1 MVETR
6 EPEFSM
12 RVDRPSAI
20 VIGAFVI
27 GLLLDTCAL
36 FAFADPPARNSTEP
50 RFSGLGPH
58 HRKVT
63 TASDAAQEYFDQG
76 LAFLYGFNHDE
87 AIRSFEAAAAS
98 DPECAM
104 AFWGIAMANGPHIN
118 NPAVDEPH
126 AKAAW
131 IALTKA
137 RALASKGTKVEQ
149 ALIEALGKRYA
160 DPQPADRKPLDEAYT
175 KAMGK
180 VWKAYP
186 GDADVGAMT
195 AEAMMDLHPWDQ
207 WTLAGK
213 AQPGTDEV
221 IGILDAVL
229 DHSPQHPLALHLMI
243 HAVEASPHPEKADIA
258 ANRLR
263 DLEPGLGHMVHMPSH
278 IDVRRG
284 RWQEAVTAN
293 EKAIAADVAYRK
305 TMPQQGFYRI
315 YMAHNRHMLAYAAM
329 MQGESAK
336 ATKAIED
343 MLAEIPE
350 EFIKQTAPMIDGF
363 FAMPYELHM
372 RFGRWDAML
381 AEPKPRACFPITTAL
396 WHYARGVS
404 FAAKNDVNA
413 AKSEQ
418 QAFAAAVKSGLKD
431 ASFSQKF
438 SQNTAADIL
447 GVAEKMLAGE
457 ILYRE
462 GKTDEAVAALREAA
476 RREDNLRYIE
486 PPAWIQPVRHA
497 LGAALMDAGRYSDA
511 EAVYRE
517 DLAHYPENGW
527 SLFGLTQ
534 SLKMQGKD
542 AQASAVTI
550 RFDKIWQHADV
561 KLSSS
566 CFCLQGR

>member
-1 MVETR
+1 
-6 EPEFSM
+6 M
-12 RVDRPSAI
+12 RSDRLSAI
-20 VIGAFVI
+20 VV
-27 GLLLDTCAL
+27 GLLLTANAGAL
-36 FAFADPPARNSTEP
+36 FVFADPPARTPAEP
-50 RFSGLGPH
+50 RFSGLGSH

-63 TASDAAQEYFDQG
+63 TTSEAAQEYFDQG

-98 DPECAM
+98 DPQCPL
-104 AFWGIAMANGPHIN
+104 AFWGIAAANGPHIN

-131 IALTKA
+131 RALTKA
-137 RALASKGTKVEQ
+137 RALATKATKVEQ

-160 DPQPADRKPLDEAYT
+160 DPQPADRKPLDEAYA
-175 KAMGK
+175 KAMAD

-186 GDADVGAMT
+186 GDADVGALT
-195 AEAMMDLHPWDQ
+195 AEAMMDLRPWNQ

-221 IGILDAVL
+221 IRILDEVL
-229 DHSPQHPLALHLMI
+229 DRSPQHPLALHLMI
-243 HAVEASPHPEKADIA
+243 HAVEASPHPEKADVA
-258 ANRLR
+258 ADRLR
-263 DLEPGLGHMVHMPSH
+263 DLEPGLGHLVHMPSH

-284 RWQEAVTAN
+284 RWQQAVTAN
-293 EKAIAADVAYRK
+293 EKAIEADLAYRK
-305 TMPQQGFYRI
+305 IMPQQGFYRI

-329 MQGESAK
+329 MQGESKK
-336 ATKAIED
+336 ATHAIEE

-381 AEPKPRACFPITTAL
+381 AEPKPRECFPITTAV

-404 FAAKNDVNA
+404 YAAKNDVAA

-418 QAFAAAVKSGLKD
+418 HAFLAAVKSVPKD
-431 ASFSQKF
+431 ASFSQ
-438 SQNTAADIL
+438 NPAADIL
-447 GVAEKMLAGE
+447 AVAKKTLAGE

-476 RREDNLRYIE
+476 RREDNLHNIE
-486 PPAWIQPVRHA
+486 PPAWIPPVRHA
-497 LGAALMDAGRYSDA
+497 LGAALMDARRYTDA

-517 DLAHYPENGW
+517 DLARYPENGW
-527 SLFGLTQ
+527 SLFGLSQ
-534 SLKMQGKD
+534 SLKMQGKN
-542 AQASAVTI
+542 AQASEVAI

>member
-1 MVETR
+1 MR
-6 EPEFSM
+6 IDRFSST
-12 RVDRPSAI
+12 V
-20 VIGAFVI
+20 V
-27 GLLLDTCAL
+27 GLLLTANAGT
-36 FAFADPPARNSTEP
+36 FFSFADPPARQPAEP
-50 RFSGLGPH
+50 RFSGLGKH
-58 HRKVT
+58 QRKVT
-63 TASDAAQEYFDQG
+63 TISDNAQEYFNQG

-87 AIRSFEAAAAS
+87 AIRSFEAAAAL
-98 DPECAM
+98 DPQCAM
-104 AFWGIAMANGPHIN
+104 AFWGIAAANGPHIN

-131 IALTKA
+131 RALTKA
-137 RALASKGTKVEQ
+137 QALATKATKVEQ

-160 DPQPADRKPLDEAYT
+160 DPQPADRKPLDEAYA
-175 KAMGK
+175 KAMSDL
-180 VWKAYP
+180 WKSFP
-186 GDADVGAMT
+186 GDADVGALT
-195 AEAMMDLHPWDQ
+195 AEAMMDLRPWNQ
-207 WTLAGK
+207 WTLAGQ

-221 IGILDAVL
+221 IRILDAVL
-229 DHSPQHPLALHLMI
+229 DLSPKHPLALHLTI

-284 RWQEAVTAN
+284 RWQEAVTTN

-305 TMPQQGFYRI
+305 IMPQQGFYRI

-329 MQGESAK
+329 MQGESKK
-336 ATKAIED
+336 ATRAIED

-372 RFGRWDAML
+372 RFGRWEAML
-381 AEPKPRACFPITTAL
+381 AEPKPRDCFPITTAL

-404 FAAKNDVNA
+404 FAAKNDVAA

-418 QAFAAAVKSGLKD
+418 LAFVAAVKDVPKD
-431 ASFSQKF
+431 ATFA
-438 SQNTAADIL
+438 QNPAADIL
-447 GVAEKMLAGE
+447 GVAEKTLSGE

-462 GKTDEAVAALREAA
+462 GKTDEALVALREAA

-497 LGAALMDAGRYSDA
+497 LGAALMDARRYTDA
-511 EAVYRE
+511 EAVFRV

-527 SLFGLTQ
+527 SLFGLSQ
-534 SLKMQGKD
+534 SLKMQGNN
-542 AQASAVTI
+542 AEASAVAM
-550 RFDKIWQHADV
+550 RFERIWQHADM

-566 CFCLQGR
+566 CFCIQGR